1 MAGTAAAGD
10 LYPRSR
16 LLDYRRLAT
25 AKSQYGLQQAQ
36 DESTARRSRR
46 EGGGRQ
52 ASDRGANPRRRQP
65 PGLGMERASG
75 QTHADAVL
83 ADNRL
88 RAQGATLVLVGA
100 LSCLPHDFRRSIC
113 GPSTA
118 THGRQLAA
126 SFRRCRVALV
136 GHTLHSPSLSAFLT
150 KASLTNCTTSTRGG
164 FSGNDCPS
172 SSDGQGG
179 GKRRAA
185 IPRMVAGFARGGAC
199 EELGRRAPN
208 SSARRFV
215 TLIFRRVGISLRR
228 MLRFDGGST
237 ADPNPVQNVG
247 DQSRLKT
254 FPRDDHRCG
263 TAVVCSDGDSS
274 RQGRSAD

>member
-1 MAGTAAAGD
+1 MGGPGDELGPFWNLTGGNRQKVRRQTHWPGSRAGEPG
-10 LYPRSR
+10 RSPS
-16 LLDYRRLAT
+16 AI
-25 AKSQYGLQQAQ
+25 ASGF
-36 DESTARRSRR
+36 SRR
-46 EGGGRQ
+46 VSVREEDVSGPLP
-52 ASDRGANPRRRQP
+52 GAWSCSRRCGP
-65 PGLGMERASG
+65 
-75 QTHADAVL
+75 V
-83 ADNRL
+83 RL
-88 RAQGATLVLVGA
+88 RASHVSPRKTSLWPNCWL
-100 LSCLPHDFRRSIC
+100 LPAARLRRSIC

-215 TLIFRRVGISLRR
+215 TLIFTRGGISLRR